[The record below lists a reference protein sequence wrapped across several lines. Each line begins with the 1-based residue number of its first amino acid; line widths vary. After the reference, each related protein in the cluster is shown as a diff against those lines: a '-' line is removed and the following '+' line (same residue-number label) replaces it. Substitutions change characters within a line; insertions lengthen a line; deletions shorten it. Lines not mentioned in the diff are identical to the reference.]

1 MVERIKRFI
10 FSKRFMDKE
19 NKVTLYEK
27 NTEVCIENLTISNPD
42 TYNFLKD
49 KENLVDWTTKA
60 LIIGCVGLRQ
70 MILTENVDFV
80 EKEFNKFIAKAKET
94 FEKQTNNINE
104 KIETTFSLNN
114 TQSPLFHMKELID
127 SYFNKDKG
135 QIKIIIDETFNIN
148 NKKSALS
155 LLIEELKRNSEM
167 DEKKLQELL
176 DPNKTDSPARQLK
189 EQILNKLNEIRD
201 KEIKDI
207 RDQLLKENAISIEK
221 QKGTSKGFVFEE
233 EVYKTLQTLASY
245 YENTISVVGDK
256 SGIESKKGDILIE
269 LENRKNIIIECKDSA
284 SYSCK
289 KTIDEINEAIQ
300 NRNASFGIFIFAK
313 RDEMPK
319 ELCPIKI
326 TDKYLITYHDED
338 NLYLSYRIARLFVL
352 RKRED
357 SEDKIN
363 FEKIS
368 SELNTIEDNFKNIDA
383 IQTKVSTII
392 NSGEFIKGNLKLL
405 RDGIDESVMK
415 IKKALGEKFEEEV
428 SSSIKK

>member
-1 MVERIKRFI
+1 M
-10 FSKRFMDKE
+10 E
-19 NKVTLYEK
+19 NKVKLDNK
-27 NTEVCIENLTISNPD
+27 NAEVCIENLTISNPD

-60 LIIGCVGLRQ
+60 IIIGCVGLRQ

-80 EKEFNKFIAKAKET
+80 EREFNKFIAKAKET

-114 TQSPLFHMKELID
+114 TQSPLFQMKELID

-135 QIKIIIDETFNIN
+135 QIKKIIDETFNIN

-155 LLIEELKRNSEM
+155 IFIEELKTNSEM

-207 RDQLLKENAISIEK
+207 RDQVLKETAINIEK

-233 EVYKTLQTLASY
+233 EVHKTLQTLASF
-245 YENTISVVGDK
+245 YENNIILVGGK
-256 SGIESKKGDILIE
+256 SGTESKKGDIMIE
-269 LENRKNIIIECKDSA
+269 LENKKNIIVECKDSS
-284 SYSCK
+284 SYSSK
-289 KTIDEINEAIQ
+289 KTIDEINDSID
-300 NRNASFGIFIFAK
+300 NRKSSYGIFLFAK
-313 RDEMPK
+313 RDEMPR

-326 TDKYLITYHDED
+326 TDKYLITYYDED
-338 NLYLSYRIARLFVL
+338 NSYFAYRIARLFVL
-352 RKRED
+352 RSRED

-368 SELNTIEDNFKNIDA
+368 SELNTIEDNFKSIDA
-383 IQTKVSTII
+383 IQTKVTTII
-392 NSGEFIKGNLKLL
+392 NSGEYVRENLKSV
-405 RDGIDESVMK
+405 REKIDGSITK
-415 IKKALGEKFEEEV
+415 IKNALGEKFEEEAPSNV
-428 SSSIKK
+428 KK